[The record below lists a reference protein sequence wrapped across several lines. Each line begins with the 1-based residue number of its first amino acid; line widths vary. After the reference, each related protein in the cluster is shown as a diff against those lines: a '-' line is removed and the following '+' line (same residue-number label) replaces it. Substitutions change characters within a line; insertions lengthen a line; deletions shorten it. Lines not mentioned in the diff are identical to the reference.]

1 MTRIANSM
9 HLPKEPQ
16 YHTRKWY
23 FSSQEIEDFSPSR
36 KDGIEVEK
44 ESQLR
49 KLYCSFIKELG
60 VKLKVP
66 QVTIAC
72 ALILCHRFYMRQS
85 HAKNDWKTMASASM
99 FLACKLEETP
109 RLLRDVVVV
118 AYELMHKKDP
128 SASHRIRQIRFC
140 SSQKELLVT
149 GERLLLAT
157 IGFDLDVQLPY
168 KPLVHALK
176 KLNMYP
182 DLAKVAW
189 NFVNDWLCTT
199 LCLQYKPHYI
209 AAGSMY
215 LAAKFQKVKLPTG
228 KGNVWWLEFDI
239 SPKQL
244 EEVIQQMARLLEQD
258 PKRALPAT
266 HGRVPLSKTSAKK
279 MVTSSAQSAVTSVSM
294 SNSLASDGAVM
305 EATSSSDRNTGQNEV
320 LPCQTIDSGASS
332 VVEDG
337 DGKNQLRTGDGE
349 LSSSCNIAPAYNSHR
364 HKIDVHQIRETL
376 KRKRYQIAAK
386 SRASLSKETMDAE
399 LDTETWIE
407 RELEEGIELQTAPSE
422 KKRRKV

>member
-1 MTRIANSM
+1 MARIATSM

-23 FSSQEIEDFSPSR
+23 FSRQEIEDFSPSR
-36 KDGIEVEK
+36 RDGIDAEK

-85 HAKNDWKTMASASM
+85 HSKNDWKTMASASM

-118 AYELMHKKDP
+118 AYELMHKRDP
-128 SASHRIRQIRFC
+128 SASHRIRQIGFC

-168 KPLVHALK
+168 KPLVNALK
-176 KLNMYP
+176 KLNIYP

-215 LAAKFQKVKLPTG
+215 LAAKFQKVKLPTE

-258 PKRALPAT
+258 PKRTLPAT
-266 HGRVPLSKTSAKK
+266 HGRVPQSKASAKK

-305 EATSSSDRNTGQNEV
+305 EASSSSDRNTSLNEV

-337 DGKNQLRTGDGE
+337 DGKNQPRTGDYE
-349 LSSSCNIAPAYNSHR
+349 LSSSSNIAPSYNSH
-364 HKIDVHQIRETL
+364 HNIDVHQIRETL
-376 KRKRYQIAAK
+376 KRRRSQIAAK
-386 SRASLSKETMDAE
+386 SRASLSNETMDAE

>member
-1 MTRIANSM
+1 MARIATSM

-23 FSSQEIEDFSPSR
+23 FSRQEIEDFSPSR
-36 KDGIEVEK
+36 RDGIDAEK

-118 AYELMHKKDP
+118 AYELMHKRDP
-128 SASHRIRQIRFC
+128 SASHRIRQIGFC

-168 KPLVHALK
+168 KPLVNALK
-176 KLNMYP
+176 KLNIYP

-215 LAAKFQKVKLPTG
+215 LAAKFQKVKLPTE

-258 PKRALPAT
+258 PKRTLPAT
-266 HGRVPLSKTSAKK
+266 HGRVPQSKASAKK

-305 EATSSSDRNTGQNEV
+305 EASSSSDRNTSLNEV

-337 DGKNQLRTGDGE
+337 DGKNQPRTGDYE
-349 LSSSCNIAPAYNSHR
+349 LSSSSNIAPSYNSH
-364 HKIDVHQIRETL
+364 HNIDVHQIRETL
-376 KRKRYQIAAK
+376 KRRRSQIAAK
-386 SRASLSKETMDAE
+386 SRASLSNETMDAE
-399 LDTETWIE
+399 LDTENWIE

>member
-1 MTRIANSM
+1 MARIATSM
-9 HLPKEPQ
+9 HLPKKPQ

-23 FSSQEIEDFSPSR
+23 FSRQEIEDFSPSR
-36 KDGIEVEK
+36 RDGIDVEK

-118 AYELMHKKDP
+118 AYELMHKRDP
-128 SASHRIRQIRFC
+128 SASHRIRQIGFC

-168 KPLVHALK
+168 KPLVNALK
-176 KLNMYP
+176 KLNIYP

-215 LAAKFQKVKLPTG
+215 LAAKFQKVKLPTE

-258 PKRALPAT
+258 PKRTLPAT
-266 HGRVPLSKTSAKK
+266 HGRVPQSKASAKK

-305 EATSSSDRNTGQNEV
+305 EASSSSDRNTSLNEV

-337 DGKNQLRTGDGE
+337 DGKNQPRTGDYE
-349 LSSSCNIAPAYNSHR
+349 LSSSSNIAPSYNSH
-364 HKIDVHQIRETL
+364 HNIDVHQIRETL
-376 KRKRYQIAAK
+376 KRRRCQIAAK
-386 SRASLSKETMDAE
+386 SRASLSNETMDAE

>member
-1 MTRIANSM
+1 MARIATSM

-23 FSSQEIEDFSPSR
+23 FSRQEIEDFSPSR
-36 KDGIEVEK
+36 RDGIDAEK

-118 AYELMHKKDP
+118 AYELMHKRDP
-128 SASHRIRQIRFC
+128 SASHRIRQIGFC

-168 KPLVHALK
+168 KPLVNALK
-176 KLNMYP
+176 KLNIYP

-215 LAAKFQKVKLPTG
+215 LAAKFQKVKLPTE

-258 PKRALPAT
+258 PKRTLPAT
-266 HGRVPLSKTSAKK
+266 HGRVPQSKASAKK

-305 EATSSSDRNTGQNEV
+305 EASSSSDRNTSLNEV

-337 DGKNQLRTGDGE
+337 DGKNQPRTGDYE
-349 LSSSCNIAPAYNSHR
+349 LSSSSNIAPSYNSH
-364 HKIDVHQIRETL
+364 HNIDVHQIRETL
-376 KRKRYQIAAK
+376 KRRRSQIAAK
-386 SRASLSKETMDAE
+386 SRASLSNETMDAE

>member
-1 MTRIANSM
+1 MARIATSM

-23 FSSQEIEDFSPSR
+23 FSRQEIEDFSPSR
-36 KDGIEVEK
+36 RDGIEAEK

-118 AYELMHKKDP
+118 AYELMHKRDP
-128 SASHRIRQIRFC
+128 SASHRIRQIGFC

-168 KPLVHALK
+168 KPLVNALK
-176 KLNMYP
+176 KLNIYP

-215 LAAKFQKVKLPTG
+215 LAAKFQKVKLPTE

-258 PKRALPAT
+258 PKRTLPAT
-266 HGRVPLSKTSAKK
+266 HGRVPQSKASAKK

-305 EATSSSDRNTGQNEV
+305 EASSSSDRNTSLNEV
-320 LPCQTIDSGASS
+320 LPCQTIDSGANS

-337 DGKNQLRTGDGE
+337 DGKNQPRTGDYE
-349 LSSSCNIAPAYNSHR
+349 LSSSSNIAPSYNSH
-364 HKIDVHQIRETL
+364 HNIDVHQIRETL
-376 KRKRYQIAAK
+376 KRRRSQFAAK
-386 SRASLSKETMDAE
+386 SRASLSNETMDAE

>member
-1 MTRIANSM
+1 MARIATSM

-23 FSSQEIEDFSPSR
+23 FSRQEIEDFSPSR
-36 KDGIEVEK
+36 RDGINAEK

-118 AYELMHKKDP
+118 AYELMHKRDP
-128 SASHRIRQIRFC
+128 SASHRIRQIGFC

-168 KPLVHALK
+168 KPLVNALK
-176 KLNMYP
+176 KLNIYP

-215 LAAKFQKVKLPTG
+215 LAAKFQKVKLPTE

-258 PKRALPAT
+258 PKRTLPAT
-266 HGRVPLSKTSAKK
+266 HGRVPQSKASAKK

-305 EATSSSDRNTGQNEV
+305 EASSSSDRNTSLNEV

-337 DGKNQLRTGDGE
+337 DGKNQPRTGDYE
-349 LSSSCNIAPAYNSHR
+349 LSSSSNIAPSYNSH
-364 HKIDVHQIRETL
+364 HNIDVHQIRETL
-376 KRKRYQIAAK
+376 KRRRSQIAAK
-386 SRASLSKETMDAE
+386 SRASLSNETMDAE

>member
-1 MTRIANSM
+1 MARIATSM

-23 FSSQEIEDFSPSR
+23 FSRQEIEDFSPSR
-36 KDGIEVEK
+36 RNGIDAEK

-118 AYELMHKKDP
+118 AYELMHKRDP
-128 SASHRIRQIRFC
+128 SASHRIRQIGFC

-168 KPLVHALK
+168 KPLVNALK
-176 KLNMYP
+176 KLNIYP

-215 LAAKFQKVKLPTG
+215 LAAKFQKVKLPTE

-258 PKRALPAT
+258 PKRTLPAT
-266 HGRVPLSKTSAKK
+266 HGRVPQSKASAKK

-305 EATSSSDRNTGQNEV
+305 EASSSSDRNTSLNEV

-337 DGKNQLRTGDGE
+337 DGKNQPRTGDYE
-349 LSSSCNIAPAYNSHR
+349 LSSSSNIAPSYNSH
-364 HKIDVHQIRETL
+364 HNIDVHQIRETL
-376 KRKRYQIAAK
+376 KRRRSQIAAK
-386 SRASLSKETMDAE
+386 SRASLSNETMDAE

-422 KKRRKV
+422 KKRRKVF

>member
-1 MTRIANSM
+1 MARIATSM

-23 FSSQEIEDFSPSR
+23 FSRQEIEDFSPSR
-36 KDGIEVEK
+36 RNGIDAEK

-118 AYELMHKKDP
+118 AYELMHKRDP
-128 SASHRIRQIRFC
+128 SASHRIRQIGFC

-168 KPLVHALK
+168 KPLVNALK
-176 KLNMYP
+176 KLNIYP

-215 LAAKFQKVKLPTG
+215 LAAKFQKVKLPTE

-258 PKRALPAT
+258 PKRTLPAT
-266 HGRVPLSKTSAKK
+266 HGRVPQSKASAKK

-305 EATSSSDRNTGQNEV
+305 EASSSSDRNTSLNEV

-337 DGKNQLRTGDGE
+337 DGKNQPRTGDYE
-349 LSSSCNIAPAYNSHR
+349 LSSSSNIAPSYNSH
-364 HKIDVHQIRETL
+364 HNIDVHQIRETL
-376 KRKRYQIAAK
+376 KRRRSQIAAK
-386 SRASLSKETMDAE
+386 SRASLSNETMDAE

>member
-1 MTRIANSM
+1 MARIATSM

-23 FSSQEIEDFSPSR
+23 FSRQEIEDFSPSR
-36 KDGIEVEK
+36 RNGIDAEK

-118 AYELMHKKDP
+118 AYELMHKRDP
-128 SASHRIRQIRFC
+128 SASHRIRQIGFC

-168 KPLVHALK
+168 KPLVNALK
-176 KLNMYP
+176 KLNIYP

-215 LAAKFQKVKLPTG
+215 LAAKFQKVKLPTE

-258 PKRALPAT
+258 PKRTLPAT
-266 HGRVPLSKTSAKK
+266 HGRVPQSKASAKK

-305 EATSSSDRNTGQNEV
+305 EASSSSDRNTSLNEV

-337 DGKNQLRTGDGE
+337 DGKNQPRTGDYE
-349 LSSSCNIAPAYNSHR
+349 LSSSSKIAPSYNSH
-364 HKIDVHQIRETL
+364 HNIDVHQIRETL
-376 KRKRYQIAAK
+376 KRRRSQIAAK
-386 SRASLSKETMDAE
+386 SRASLSNETMDAE

-422 KKRRKV
+422 KKRRKVF

>member
-1 MTRIANSM
+1 MARIATSM

-23 FSSQEIEDFSPSR
+23 FSRQEIEDFSPSR
-36 KDGIEVEK
+36 RDGIDAEK

-118 AYELMHKKDP
+118 AYELMHKRDP
-128 SASHRIRQIRFC
+128 SASHRIRQIGFC

-168 KPLVHALK
+168 KPLVNALK
-176 KLNMYP
+176 KLNIYP

-215 LAAKFQKVKLPTG
+215 LAAKFQKVKLPTE

-258 PKRALPAT
+258 PKRTLPAT
-266 HGRVPLSKTSAKK
+266 HGRVPQSKASAKK

-305 EATSSSDRNTGQNEV
+305 EASSSSDRNTSLNEV

-337 DGKNQLRTGDGE
+337 DGKNQPRTGDYE
-349 LSSSCNIAPAYNSHR
+349 LSSSSNIAPSYNSH
-364 HKIDVHQIRETL
+364 HNIDVHQIRETL
-376 KRKRYQIAAK
+376 KRRRSQIAAK
-386 SRASLSKETMDAE
+386 SRASLSNETMDAE

-422 KKRRKV
+422 KKRRKVF